1 MANCFARTNGSR
13 ASWEIGSSSSS
24 LIATT
29 KLKIN
34 LYPISYFWNQWWS
47 SLLVC
52 QADHNIQVGF
62 LPFLSTQLLEKT
74 APWAEKN
81 SIRYA
86 SRFPI
91 QNGIL
96 KYPVDFHLAM
106 PQKRG
111 KNVVKYDLNLMI
123 EGTTTRCG
131 VSTYVHLSL
140 ILSPRIHWARQMAI
154 FAHLSKV
161 VMVGLI
167 LAVLL
172 HSLPMSFSQPFWQE
186 KYWRKNNHVVIIVV
200 CWFYRNGCFW
210 PFGIENA
217 GECHHIEK

>member
-29 KLKIN
+29 ELKIN

-111 KNVVKYDLNLMI
+111 KKCGEVWLEFDERGDHHQMWCKYLCTLISNFESKD
-123 EGTTTRCG
+123 T
-131 VSTYVHLSL
+131 LS
-140 ILSPRIHWARQMAI
+140 
-154 FAHLSKV
+154 
-161 VMVGLI
+161 
-167 LAVLL
+167 
-172 HSLPMSFSQPFWQE
+172 
-186 KYWRKNNHVVIIVV
+186 
-200 CWFYRNGCFW
+200 
-210 PFGIENA
+210 
-217 GECHHIEK
+217 